1 MASKS
6 SVRDSGKAKL
16 GAAEKVSTGTPA
28 ARTDT
33 KGRGIP
39 DHLGKLSVVLLFT
52 PTQYRNILQ
61 FCSALIT
68 VSYITIQALSI
79 FYYVTTTN

>member
-6 SVRDSGKAKL
+6 SVRDSGKAKP

-28 ARTDT
+28 ARADT

-39 DHLGKLSVVLLFT
+39 DHLGKLSVVLTFT
-52 PTQYRNILQ
+52 IVLCN
-61 FCSALIT
+61 
-68 VSYITIQALSI
+68 
-79 FYYVTTTN
+79 